1 MFFTKSWDWLK
12 LEPPLPMLQVP
23 AGTLFAGG
31 DFVLQLMC
39 QPETGFTAQHRA
51 VTAKVQ
57 ELHPCLF
64 LRVSRA
70 LITQIPSELISAMLL
85 DYFLRQKIFAEATS
99 DRLPPATSRAGFSD
113 WPIWAPRS
121 CWSWQSQWH
130 SYIIMRICFLLGW
143 EIPVTYS
150 FGHGFWLLSAQ
161 LPQRCPEPASSGVTD
176 SRTQPFRVTK
186 C

>member
-1 MFFTKSWDWLK
+1 
-12 LEPPLPMLQVP
+12 MLQVP

-31 DFVLQLMC
+31 DFVLQLLC
-39 QPETGFTAQHRA
+39 QPETFFTAQHRA

-64 LRVSRA
+64 LRFSRA

-113 WPIWAPRS
+113 
-121 CWSWQSQWH
+121 
-130 SYIIMRICFLLGW
+130 
-143 EIPVTYS
+143 
-150 FGHGFWLLSAQ
+150 
-161 LPQRCPEPASSGVTD
+161 
-176 SRTQPFRVTK
+176 
-186 C
+186 